1 MIETSAVLAIGIDN
15 RVDFCREL
23 VGSGEK
29 PSARDRQEAALLKL
43 TVLDGLARAVEKGV
57 PKGDVVLWADAD
69 LGEGALLKARAVS
82 FEVAVSM
89 EKPGPLPARLSL
101 DATADAWSLIT
112 KLNAKFAAVRVGYNF
127 ADPAPVK
134 QNVQEHLRMLAS
146 RCRDAGKQL
155 AIELA
160 PSASLEQT
168 TATGGTAISALRAQL
183 LIEAMREL
191 QDASIEP
198 AVWVCVPPLDELAAA
213 TVAAQAHVDDR
224 KNVTV
229 WFEVGAEINPGRITP
244 GPSREDRSLVRLA
257 ARVVGVGG
265 VLVGPDAYFSTLTR
279 LHQGLIGREAA
290 VQPIAGYVRK
300 VWDLYTETKR
310 ASGVA

>member
-101 DATADAWSLIT
+101 DA
-112 KLNAKFAAVRVGYNF
+112 FAAVRVGYNF

-134 QNVQEHLRMLAS
+134 QNVPEHLRMLAS

-183 LIEAMREL
+183 LIEA
-191 QDASIEP
+191 
-198 AVWVCVPPLDELAAA
+198 
-213 TVAAQAHVDDR
+213 
-224 KNVTV
+224 
-229 WFEVGAEINPGRITP
+229 
-244 GPSREDRSLVRLA
+244 
-257 ARVVGVGG
+257 
-265 VLVGPDAYFSTLTR
+265 
-279 LHQGLIGREAA
+279 
-290 VQPIAGYVRK
+290 
-300 VWDLYTETKR
+300 
-310 ASGVA
+310 